1 VDWWCL
7 DSRGASSGI
16 LFMWDKKVVEKI
28 DECVGGV
35 YTMAVTFRNVEDHF
49 TWAFAGVYGP
59 NFDRYRRLLW
69 DKMANMLS
77 WWNLPWCVVG
87 DFNVTRFP
95 SERLGEARS
104 CPAMM

>member
-49 TWAFAGVYGP
+49 TWAFAGGSMALILIGIEDCFGTRWLICLVGGTCLGALWVIST
-59 NFDRYRRLLW
+59 LLGSLVRDW
-69 DKMANMLS
+69 EKLAHAQ
-77 WWNLPWCVVG
+77 
-87 DFNVTRFP
+87 R
-95 SERLGEARS
+95 
-104 CPAMM
+104 